1 MFAIFMTAINAIL
14 PIVLLILLG
23 YALKRIGF
31 LTGEFLKVGNKL
43 VFNVCLPCMLFV
55 NIYSIDDFAA
65 VDWGLV
71 IYSVIAVFVIYGI
84 GLIVSVVTTKD
95 NRRRGVILQCTY
107 RSNFAIIGI
116 SLAASLAGHAAGAQ
130 DTVNGVVAIIQVFT
144 IPIFNILAV
153 VSLSVFVRKPVAQTD
168 GEGVPAVRR
177 HTEVKGILLGIVK
190 NPLIIGILLGL
201 VAVGIRYAE
210 RAAFGSPAPFTLEG
224 NLTFLYNAL
233 YSLKQVA
240 TPLALIVLG
249 GQFEFSAASGMSGE
263 IVVGTL
269 FRIVIAPLIGVG
281 CAVLL
286 SEFTDLLSFGQTEYP
301 ALVALFGTPVAVSS
315 AIMAAEMDNDQQLAG
330 QLVVWTSI
338 CSIFTLF
345 VQVFILMSV
354 GLLAV

>member
-1 MFAIFMTAINAIL
+1 MVGSSHGSL
-14 PIVLLILLG
+14 RLG
-23 YALKRIGF
+23 
-31 LTGEFLKVGNKL
+31 VGG
-43 VFNVCLPCMLFV
+43 
-55 NIYSIDDFAA
+55 S
-65 VDWGLV
+65 
-71 IYSVIAVFVIYGI
+71 SV
-84 GLIVSVVTTKD
+84 
-95 NRRRGVILQCTY
+95 
-107 RSNFAIIGI
+107 
-116 SLAASLAGHAAGAQ
+116 
-130 DTVNGVVAIIQVFT
+130 
-144 IPIFNILAV
+144 
-153 VSLSVFVRKPVAQTD
+153 
-168 GEGVPAVRR
+168 
-177 HTEVKGILLGIVK
+177 
-190 NPLIIGILLGL
+190 LLGL
-201 VAVGIRYAE
+201 CGLTVGEVCEQEVLVEFLRGVE
-210 RAAFGSPAPFTLEG
+210 FGSLFEG
-224 NLTFLYNAL
+224 LQRLSLVANLGLGNSEVVPDASIVVLLRCGGEDLYLLGRILCKNL
-233 YSLKQVA
+233 SRIEV
-240 TPLALIVLG
+240 VLG